1 MFTISYST
9 AVLVPAASGL
19 LWDLTGV
26 PGAAFVPI
34 AVCALLI
41 AALAPGLPGGR
52 RSAFDR
58 FGA

>member
-1 MFTISYST
+1 
-9 AVLVPAASGL
+9 VLVPAASGL